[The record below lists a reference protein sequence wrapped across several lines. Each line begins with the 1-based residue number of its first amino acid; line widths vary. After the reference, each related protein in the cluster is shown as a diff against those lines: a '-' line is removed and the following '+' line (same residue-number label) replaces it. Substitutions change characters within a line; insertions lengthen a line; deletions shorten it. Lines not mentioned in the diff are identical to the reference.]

1 MNKNEFERE
10 KNVVVDEIIR
20 SNDNTE
26 SQVNEKIYKLILQR
40 FFIREFNR
48 YLNKK

>member
-1 MNKNEFERE
+1 MNKDEFDRE

-26 SQVNEKIYKLILQR
+26 SQVNEKIYKLIFKGSSLENSIGSEQ
-40 FFIREFNR
+40 
-48 YLNKK
+48 K